1 MPKNSVEKNKEDNK
15 TDIKIVQTD
24 EGNKDGQT
32 KCPKCGSTDIST
44 DIKNGKLRCNFCRH
58 SFEPEK
64 LKGMEE
70 DAAKLTGK
78 TIGSGAKD
86 IIPDAKDIIT
96 IKCSSCG
103 AEVVID
109 TASAAGARCHWCRN
123 TLSINQQIPNGAI
136 PDIVLPFKI
145 EKEEAE
151 ASIKQFVGKRK
162 FFANPKFKKEFTT
175 VNIMGV
181 YFPYLVVDAN
191 AHSNYIGNGEHQVR
205 SYTVKDGDHYRT
217 YYDADEYSVERDF
230 DIAIEGLTVESSK
243 DKLNNTAKDK
253 TNNVINAIMPFDI
266 ENAVKWD
273 ANYLTGFTSEKRDV
287 NIGDIT
293 PLVQTQ
299 VQDISRFAANES
311 LTFYD
316 RGVAWKTQNVNIK
329 GEQWKAAYLPVWLY
343 SYHELKGNKHI
354 LHYVAVNA
362 RTKETMGSVP
372 IHMPLLLGMSAL
384 VELLG
389 LFLMLFADWDE
400 DWLFLSLGIIFY
412 LIMYGRYRNGSA
424 RHHHETE
431 TKKTVSNLKQ
441 NDSLVRRKTRLSS
454 PRMSGANNHTVNG
467 STVGNKNFVNNILEN
482 NSNIAAV
489 KDLMKKK

>member
-1 MPKNSVEKNKEDNK
+1 MAKSHVENDIVEPNSNV
-15 TDIKIVQTD
+15 KIVQTD

-44 DIKNGKLRCNFCRH
+44 DIANGKLRCNFCRH
-58 SFEPEK
+58 TFEPEK
-64 LKGMEE
+64 VKGLEE
-70 DAAKLTGK
+70 NAEKLSGTVVA
-78 TIGSGAKD
+78 SGAKD
-86 IIPDAKDIIT
+86 IDPNEKDIIT
-96 IKCSSCG
+96 LKCSSCG

-109 TASAAGARCHWCRN
+109 TASSANARCHWCRN

-136 PDIVLPFKI
+136 PDIVLPFKLK
-145 EKEEAE
+145 KEEAE
-151 ASIKQFVGKRK
+151 EAIKQFVGKRQ

-181 YFPYLVVDAN
+181 YFPYMVVDAN
-191 AHSNYIGNGEHQVR
+191 AHSTFVGKGEHQVR
-205 SYTVKDGDHYRT
+205 SYTVKEGDNYRT
-217 YYDADEYSVERDF
+217 YYDADEYHVERDF
-230 DIAIEGLTVESSK
+230 DIAVSGLTVESSK
-243 DKLNNTAKDK
+243 DKLNNTSKEK

-299 VQDISRFAANES
+299 VQDVARFAANES

-316 RGVAWKTQNVNIK
+316 RGVAWDTQNVDIK
-329 GEQWKAAYLPVWLY
+329 GQQWKAAYLPVWLY
-343 SYHELKGNKHI
+343 SYHEVKGGKHI

-372 IHMPLLLGMSAL
+372 IHMPLLLGMSAI
-384 VELLG
+384 VEFLG
-389 LFLMLFADWDE
+389 LLAMLFVDWDY

-412 LIMYGRYRNGSA
+412 FIMYGRYRNGSA
-424 RHHHETE
+424 RHHHESE
-431 TKKTVSNLKQ
+431 TKRSIANLKEK
-441 NDSLVRRKTRLSS
+441 DELIRRRNRLSNS
-454 PRMSGANNHTVNG
+454 RMSGANNNSVNG
-467 STVGNKNFVNNILEN
+467 STVGNNNFINNIMEN
-482 NSNIAAV
+482 NSAISTINKTI
-489 KDLMKKK
+489 KK